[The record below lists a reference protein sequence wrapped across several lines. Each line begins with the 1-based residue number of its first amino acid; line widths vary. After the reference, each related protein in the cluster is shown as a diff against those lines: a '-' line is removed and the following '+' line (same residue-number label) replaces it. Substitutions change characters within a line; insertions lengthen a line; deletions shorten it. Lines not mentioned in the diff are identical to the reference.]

1 MLITRLIFI
10 SALVACVA
18 LGASTKP
25 QVKEDPVVVFTRR
38 EIVHAKTY
46 RPSAGYV
53 PDSKAAVAIAT
64 AVLTPIYGKT
74 EIESEK
80 PWHTGLKDGVWTVVG
95 TFNGKGMG
103 GSAVI
108 QIDKKT
114 GEVLFVT
121 HTM

>member
-1 MLITRLIFI
+1 MVTRLIFV
-10 SALVACVA
+10 SALLVSVA
-18 LGASTKP
+18 LGARTRP
-25 QVKEDPVVVFTRR
+25 QSKEDPVVVFTRR
-38 EIVHAKTY
+38 EIAHAKTY
-46 RPSAGYV
+46 RPPAGYV
-53 PDSKAAVAIAT
+53 PDSKTAVAIAV
-64 AVLTPIYGKT
+64 AVLTPIYGKAK
-74 EIESEK
+74 IESEK